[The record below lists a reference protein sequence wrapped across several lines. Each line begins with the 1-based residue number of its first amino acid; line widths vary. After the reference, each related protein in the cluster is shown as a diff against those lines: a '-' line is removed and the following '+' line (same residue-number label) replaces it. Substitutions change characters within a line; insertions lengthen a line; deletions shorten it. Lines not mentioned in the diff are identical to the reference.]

1 MSRVRGLV
9 VALVLA
15 LPFLFFPSCDSSSSD
30 GGAGGDNRSFPEF
43 AGFAHLWPATFSMGE
58 SGVADPVHSVTL
70 DYPFWIGKKEVTQAE
85 YEALMDSNPS
95 NFQGDPARPV
105 EQVTWFD
112 ARAYC
117 AALMK
122 QQVALG
128 AVPAGYEYRLPT
140 EAEWE
145 YACRAGTD
153 TSYNVGATLDCA
165 AANID
170 PCVGSTRAVGSYASN
185 AFGLHD
191 MHGNVW
197 EWCLDSFA
205 AYTGAAATDPFVTGS
220 LERVLRGGSW
230 HEVAALNRSAT
241 RLGNDPGGAYFDVGF
256 RVVLGPVRDPGCPQI
271 AAVTPAVGAPFG
283 GNTITIAGTRLAGV
297 NEVRFGDQLA
307 TNLVA
312 VDDKTLTATVPA
324 SQPTNS
330 PGVRSVTVR
339 SSTGGS
345 TLPNGY
351 RYVLLGTGVQPTIA
365 SVSPQTVNASG
376 GETVTITGANFTGAT
391 LVTIAGTSADFT
403 VVSDTQITATA
414 PAHASGGMFNV
425 TVTTP
430 GGTALSIQSIA
441 FWQVPPWPCTVLEAA
456 PDPAV
461 VYDPAL
467 RAAILRTGLPWR
479 ITESAVGIEM
489 LLIPNGTFWMGCTIS
504 SDMTSCPSEETPNHW
519 VTLTKPFYI
528 GRYEVRQRE
537 WQTRTG
543 RNPSSYISAS
553 AQVPAAQVPNRPVEN
568 VSWLNIVNDFQPGT
582 GLRLPTEA
590 EWEYACRAG
599 TTQAYHGWAA
609 MPQGFTD
616 VSLLGNIAWCQL
628 LNASQTKPVGQ
639 HQPNGF
645 GLYDMSG
652 SVWEWCADVFD
663 RNYYSQS
670 PSVDPPG
677 GNSGLFGLRVLRG
690 GSEDSGPRRERSSS
704 RSNNLPATTSNY
716 TGFRVARTP

>member
-283 GNTITIAGTRLAGV
+283 GNTITIAGTRLAAV

-312 VDDKTLTATVPA
+312 VDDQTLTATVPA

-351 RYVLLGTGVQPTIA
+351 RYVLLGSGVQPTIA

-391 LVTIAGTSADFT
+391 LVTIAGTSAYFT

-430 GGTALSIQSIA
+430 GGTALSIWSIA
-441 FWQVPPWPCTVLEAA
+441 FWQVPPWPCTVLEVM

-461 VYDPAL
+461 VYDAAL
-467 RAAILRTGLPWR
+467 RTAILRTGLPWR

-489 LLIPNGTFWMGCTIS
+489 LLIPNGTFLMGCS
-504 SDMTSCPSEETPNHW
+504 ASLEYGCVVDESPNHW
-519 VTLTKPFYI
+519 VTLTKPFYL
-528 GRYEVRQRE
+528 GRYEVTQAQ
-537 WQTRTG
+537 WQARTG
-543 RNPSSYISAS
+543 SNPSSF
-553 AQVPAAQVPNRPVEN
+553 QPPNYSDEPTRPVEN
-568 VSWLNIVNDFQPGT
+568 VSWNNIVNDFQPGT

-590 EWEYACRAG
+590 EWEFAYRAG
-599 TTQAYHGWAA
+599 TTTAFHGYAA
-609 MPQGFTD
+609 MPGGFD
-616 VSLLGNIAWCQL
+616 DDSLVGNIAWCDA
-628 LNASQTKPVGQ
+628 NSGGTTHAVGQ
-639 HQPNGF
+639 KAANGF
-645 GLYDMSG
+645 GLHDMAGNVS
-652 SVWEWCADVFD
+652 EWCADRFGD
-663 RNYYSQS
+663 HYYSDS
-670 PSVDPPG
+670 PASDPPG
-677 GNSGLFGLRVLRG
+677 PSSGSNRVLRDG
-690 GSEDSGPRRERSSS
+690 AWINDSDYLRASERDGVSSGFASH
-704 RSNNLPATTSNY
+704 TV
-716 TGFRVARTP
+716 GFRVARTR

>member
-241 RLGNDPGGAYFDVGF
+241 RLGNDPGGVYFDVGF

-283 GNTITIAGTRLAGV
+283 GNTITIAGTRLAAV

-312 VDDKTLTATVPA
+312 VDDQTLTATVPA

-376 GETVTITGANFTGAT
+376 GETVTITGANFTGALSVAINQT
-391 LVTIAGTSADFT
+391 TTSFT
-403 VVSDTQITATA
+403 VVNDATITAIA
-414 PAHASGGMFNV
+414 PAHA
-425 TVTTP
+425 P
-430 GGTALSIQSIA
+430 GGLVGVSVETPAGVYTAVGVLA
-441 FWQVPPWPCTVLEAA
+441 YWQAPSWPCTVLEAA

-467 RAAILRTGLPWR
+467 RTAILRTGLPWR
-479 ITESAVGIEM
+479 ITESALGIEM
-489 LLIPNGTFWMGCTIS
+489 LLIPNGTFWMGCS
-504 SDMTSCPSEETPNHW
+504 ASLDYGCGDDESPNHW
-519 VTLTKPFYI
+519 VTLTKPFYL
-528 GRYEVRQRE
+528 GRYEVTQAQ
-537 WQTRTG
+537 WQARTG
-543 RNPSSYISAS
+543 SNPSHFR
-553 AQVPAAQVPNRPVEN
+553 PPNYPDEPTRPVEL
-568 VSWLNIVNDFQPGT
+568 VSWNNIVNVFQPGT

-599 TTQAYHGWAA
+599 TTTAFHGYAA
-609 MPQGFTD
+609 MPGGFD
-616 VSLLGNIAWCQL
+616 DDSLLGNIAWYDA
-628 LNASQTKPVGQ
+628 NAGSTTHPVGQ
-639 HQPNGF
+639 KAANGF
-645 GLYDMSG
+645 GLHDMAGNVS
-652 SVWEWCADVFD
+652 EWCADRFGD
-663 RNYYSQS
+663 HYYSDS
-670 PSVDPPG
+670 PASDPPG
-677 GNSGLFGLRVLRG
+677 PSSGSNRVLRDG
-690 GSEDSGPRRERSSS
+690 AWINDSDYLRASERDGVSSGFASH
-704 RSNNLPATTSNY
+704 TV
-716 TGFRVARTP
+716 GFRVARTP